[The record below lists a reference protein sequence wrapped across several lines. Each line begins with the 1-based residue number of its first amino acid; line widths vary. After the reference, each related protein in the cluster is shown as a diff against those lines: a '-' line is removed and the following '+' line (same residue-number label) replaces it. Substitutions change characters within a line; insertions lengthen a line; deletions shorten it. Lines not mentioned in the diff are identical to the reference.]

1 MSIYVPKMFK
11 TLPIRH
17 FATAIK
23 KTEAKPR
30 VAVTAK
36 ARAIKNL
43 NFENKALFGAVIK
56 DDDSKVPILPAKS
69 ENSSEMFWMLQTKT
83 APHIRSSSSSSN
95 TSKTKISYGLPI
107 PFEDVELRS
116 MLTFPLTPSNSGK
129 LERTWKRHEQFES
142 DQYKCPSVG
151 KILSATMS
159 EAARKALLNWK
170 ASKIAQLG
178 EDGFAEL
185 QRTTLERGSNFHSC
199 LESWLNEEAVNEDRL
214 ARAKELWTSIS
225 GQLERVQRPAK
236 IIERK
241 IYHPF
246 LHYNGVVDC
255 VSSIDNKVH
264 IIEWKTSENQK
275 PSLSTTY
282 DAPVQLC
289 AYLGALRADPEHTG
303 LDISNGAVFVA
314 YTGGNPAHVHL
325 INQTKLKK
333 YWSVWLQR
341 LQEYWIRYRDGT
353 LPDPI

>member
-1 MSIYVPKMFK
+1 MLK

-23 KTEAKPR
+23 KTEAKPK
-30 VAVTAK
+30 VAVSAK

-43 NFENKALFGAVIK
+43 NFENKTLFGAVIK
-56 DDDSKVPILPAKS
+56 DDDAKPQPPILADKS
-69 ENSSEMFWMLQTKT
+69 ENSSEMFWMLNSKT
-83 APHIRSSSSSSN
+83 APHIRTTSSN
-95 TSKTKISYGLPI
+95 GNKSCTKVSYGLPI
-107 PFEDVELRS
+107 PFEEVELRS
-116 MLTFPLTPSNSGK
+116 MLTFPLTPSKSGK
-129 LERTWKRHEQFES
+129 LERTWKRHEQLES

-159 EAARKALLNWK
+159 EQARKALLNWK

-178 EDGFAEL
+178 EEGFAEM
-185 QRTTLERGSNFHSC
+185 QKATLERGSNFHSC
-199 LESWLNEEAVNEDRL
+199 LESWLSEEVVDEDRL

-255 VSSIDNKVH
+255 VSSINNKLH

-275 PSLSTTY
+275 PSLSNTY

-289 AYLGALRADPEHTG
+289 AYLGALRADPELTG
-303 LDISNGAVFVA
+303 LDISSGAVFVA

-353 LPDPI
+353 LPEPI

>member
-1 MSIYVPKMFK
+1 MFK
-11 TLPIRH
+11 TFFVRH

-23 KTEAKPR
+23 KTKVKPN
-30 VAVTAK
+30 AVTAK
-36 ARAIKNL
+36 PSAIKNL

-56 DDDSKVPILPAKS
+56 DDTKPSIPVDQS
-69 ENSSEMFWMLQTKT
+69 ESSSEMFWMLQTKT
-83 APHIRSSSSSSN
+83 APHVRPSSSSSKANQSSV
-95 TSKTKISYGLPI
+95 TYGSPI

-116 MLTFPLTPSNSGK
+116 MLTFPLTPSSSGK

-142 DQYKCPSVG
+142 DQYRCPSVG

-159 EAARKALLNWK
+159 EGARQALLNWK

-185 QRTTLERGSNFHSC
+185 QRATLERGSNFHSC
-199 LESWLNEEAVNEDRL
+199 LESWLNEEDVDEDRL
-214 ARAKELWTSIS
+214 AKAKELWTSIS
-225 GQLERVQRPAK
+225 GQLGRIERPAR

-255 VSSIDNKVH
+255 VSSIDNKLH

-275 PSLSTTY
+275 PSLSATY

-289 AYLGALRADPEHTG
+289 AYLGALRADPELTG
-303 LDISNGAVFVA
+303 LDIASGAVFVA

-333 YWSVWLQR
+333 YWSVWMQR

-353 LPDPI
+353 LPEPI